1 MLYQMPTYA
10 GPVSQQDMR
19 GMRWHAGIAVAG
31 LIAISLCLTVT
42 ILELMKLKR
51 EALAEAAQKEE
62 AGKALNGP
70 PFRHSHPSQVPDSCQ
85 HRATFSYCGCPQAL
99 KQSLQLPIVTFAERK
114 ILELGSSDKKP
125 SSSPHAAV

>member
-1 MLYQMPTYA
+1 
-10 GPVSQQDMR
+10 MR
-19 GMRWHAGIAVAG
+19 GLHWHAGIAVAG

-70 PFRHSHPSQVPDSCQ
+70 PFRHSHPSQVTSSCQ
-85 HRATFSYCGCPQAL
+85 RRRIDHPVNIF
-99 KQSLQLPIVTFAERK
+99 IH
-114 ILELGSSDKKP
+114 LGRHVSVP
-125 SSSPHAAV
+125 SSSLQGK

>member
-1 MLYQMPTYA
+1 MH
-10 GPVSQQDMR
+10 
-19 GMRWHAGIAVAG
+19 WHAGIAVAG

-70 PFRHSHPSQVPDSCQ
+70 PFRHSHPSQVTDSCQ
-85 HRATFSYCGCPQAL
+85 HSATLSHYERTQAVEEAL
-99 KQSLQLPIVTFAERK
+99 DWPSVNPAETC
-114 ILELGSSDKKP
+114 DP
-125 SSSPHAAV
+125 